1 VTVARKAGRPRD
13 PLVHDAILRA
23 TAHLL
28 GEGGYAK
35 LSIDGVA
42 QRAGVTRQ
50 SIYRRW
56 PAKLPLVA
64 ELLHEVSEGAP
75 LPDTG
80 NVRDDLLALYR
91 LYARNL
97 LTPGGPIIPALIA
110 ESLLDAELATIMN
123 RYTDERRALAMAI
136 FERAIAR
143 GEIRADSDPGLL
155 IDMISGFFW
164 HRKLI
169 RRAAIR
175 YDQAERFVDIL
186 LDGIGVSRPPRDAAR
201 VPRARS

>member
-1 VTVARKAGRPRD
+1 MTGARKAGRPRD
-13 PLVHDAILRA
+13 PFVHDAILRA

-56 PAKLPLVA
+56 PSKLPLVA
-64 ELLHEVSEGAP
+64 DLLHEVSEGAP

-80 NVRDDLLALYR
+80 NVRDDLIALYR

-97 LTPGGPIIPALIA
+97 LTPGGPIIPALVA
-110 ESLLDAELATIMN
+110 ESLFDAELATIMN

-136 FERAIAR
+136 FERAIVR
-143 GEIRADSDPGLL
+143 GEIDRYADAGLL

-175 YDQAERFVDIL
+175 YDQAERFVDVV
-186 LDGIGVSRPPRDAAR
+186 LDGIAVSRPPRGAAR

>member
-56 PAKLPLVA
+56 PGKLQLVTD
-64 ELLHEVSEGAP
+64 LLHQVSAGAP

-80 NVRDDLLALYR
+80 TIRDDLLALYR

-110 ESLLDAELATIMN
+110 ESLLDDELATIMN
-123 RYTDERRALAMAI
+123 RYTDERRVLAMAI

-143 GEIRADSDPGLL
+143 GEIGADTDPGLL

-169 RRAAIR
+169 RRATIR
-175 YDQAERFVDIL
+175 YDQAERFVDAL
-186 LDGIGVSRPPRDAAR
+186 LLGIAVRPPAR
-201 VPRARS
+201 VAPRAPRARS